1 MKSESDGKMLLV
13 LQDVQINN
21 KKMEL
26 SITFISI
33 LTIKSVFATLKL
45 QNLKI
50 ANNNEYAK

>member
-1 MKSESDGKMLLV
+1 MKSESDGKMVLV